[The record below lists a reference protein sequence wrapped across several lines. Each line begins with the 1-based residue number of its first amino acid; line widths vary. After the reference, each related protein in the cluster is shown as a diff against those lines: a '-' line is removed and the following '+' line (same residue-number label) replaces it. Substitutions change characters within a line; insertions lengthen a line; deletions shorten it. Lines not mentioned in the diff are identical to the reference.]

1 MRDNLYTSEQ
11 AREKLMSGIK
21 RASEAISITMGTSG
35 ANAVL
40 EDIRQPGYLV
50 SNDGASILERIH
62 FADPIEELGRKILL
76 EAVGRANKASGDG
89 SSTATLLTSSI
100 LEEGMKHIGEVA
112 PMEIKKSLEDCIP
125 LIEESLKSQ
134 RKELI
139 DKEGNIDFTLLAQT
153 ASISA
158 ESEEIGNMIAEIYK
172 QIGKDGII
180 NWEASKTT
188 TDSYSIGT
196 GIKIDGA
203 TYASRYMCDQLANGE
218 YTYQATL
225 ENPLVLLAY
234 SKITSQGEMEKL
246 IGELQNQGVK
256 ELVIFCNEMD
266 APILNSFILAR
277 APQTLGMRFLVIK
290 MPTVFNDLWWED
302 LEKASGGRI
311 ISPASG
317 IKMKDA
323 KMEFL
328 GRFGRITVNRD
339 DTFIDGI
346 NDLTTHLLALKVDG
360 SDEALARAAR
370 LNTKTARYY
379 VGGHSESSL
388 AHRRLKVEDAINSA
402 WSAMQNGI
410 LPGGGIALAN
420 TSHELGGDSVGKL
433 ILQSSLRQPFNQ
445 IVKNSGKEIDFNEI
459 GETPKNRNK
468 GFNSKTGKIVDMM
481 EEGIVDSFDVVL
493 GAVKSAIGVAA
504 GVLTAG
510 SVVLLP
516 RQEND
521 LVSDIAQKV
530 AGMMQSQ

>member
-1 MRDNLYTSEQ
+1 MAKDNLYTSEQ
-11 AREKLMSGIK
+11 AREKLMSGIN
-21 RASEAISITMGTSG
+21 RANEAIAITMGTSG
-35 ANAVL
+35 ANSIL
-40 EDIRQPGYLV
+40 EDFRSPFYMV

-76 EAVGRANKASGDG
+76 ESVGRANRLSGDG

-112 PMEIKKSLEDCIP
+112 PLEIKRSLEACIP
-125 LIEESLKSQ
+125 LIEGSLKSQ
-134 RKELI
+134 RKELV
-139 DKEGNIDFTLLAQT
+139 DKDGNIDFKLLEQT

-158 ESEEIGNMIAEIYK
+158 ESEEIGKMIAEIYK

-180 NWEASKTT
+180 NWQASKTT
-188 TDSYSIGT
+188 EDSYTIGT

-203 TYASRYMCDQLANGE
+203 TYASRYMCDQLTNGD
-218 YTYQATL
+218 YTYQATI
-225 ENPLVLLAY
+225 ENPLVLLAK

-246 IGELQNQGVK
+246 VDELMNQGVK
-256 ELVIFCNEMD
+256 DLVIFCDEMD

-277 APQTLGMRFLVIK
+277 APQTLGIRFLVIK

-317 IKMKDA
+317 IKMRDVR
-323 KMEFL
+323 MEFL
-328 GRFGRITVNRD
+328 GKFGKITVNRE

-346 NDLTTHLLALKVDG
+346 ADLTTHLLALKVDG

-388 AHRRLKVEDAINSA
+388 AYRRLKVEDSINSA
-402 WSAMQNGI
+402 YSAMHNGI
-410 LPGGGIALAN
+410 LVGGGIALLNAAK
-420 TSHELGGDSVGKL
+420 ELDGKL
-433 ILQSSLRQPFNQ
+433 IGGQILMQSLCDPWRQ
-445 IVKNSGKEIDFNEI
+445 IVENSGY
-459 GETPKNRNK
+459 ETSKVLGVGGTK
-468 GFNSKTGKIVDMM
+468 GFDSKTGKVVDMFDA
-481 EEGIVDSFDVVL
+481 GIVDSYDVVL

-516 RQEND
+516 RNENSVD
-521 LVSDIAQKV
+521 EAIKNA
-530 AGMMQSQ
+530 MQTPQ